1 MTLARRVLVT
11 GASRGIGF
19 ATATVLAERGWRV
32 VGMARTPPGS
42 PFPGEFH
49 AVDLGDAAARERGL
63 ADVVVAGRVDAVVN
77 NVGIGRM
84 EMVGSIT
91 AAAMLEQFEVN
102 VLATVAVTQ
111 ACLAG
116 MREQGWGRIVNVSSQ
131 AALGKAGRSG
141 YATTKAGLMG
151 LTRTWALEL
160 AGDGITVNTVAPGP
174 IGTELFDR
182 HNPPDAASTRAI
194 LAQLPVGRIGR
205 PEEVAA
211 AIAFFLS
218 EEAAFVTGQTL
229 YVCGGL
235 SIGRA
240 PI

>member
-1 MTLARRVLVT
+1 MTSARRVLVT

-19 ATATVLAERGWRV
+19 ATATMLAERGYRV
-32 VGMARTPPGS
+32 VGMARTRPAA

-49 AVDLGDAAARERGL
+49 AADLGDAAARERAI
-63 ADVVVAGRVDAVVN
+63 ADVVAVGRVDAVVN

-84 EMVGSIT
+84 ELVGGIT

-102 VLATVAVTQ
+102 VLTAVAVTQ

-116 MREQGWGRIVNVSSQ
+116 MRGQGWGRIVNVSST

-160 AGDGITVNTVAPGP
+160 AGDGITVNGVAPGP
-174 IGTELFDR
+174 IGTELFDL
-182 HNPPDAASTRAI
+182 HNPPKAASTRAI

-211 AIAFFLS
+211 AIAFFVS

-235 SIGRA
+235 SVGRA
-240 PI
+240 VI